1 MPSTFKDFT
10 TDNPMLIEAKRYG
23 RRFIGLGREKGQI
36 AYLYLVGAIYLVL
49 VILALAYHDAFSS
62 FSIIAIQTGIAC
74 IVVPSVAQNA
84 IAGEREKRTWDLLIV
99 APISRAQI
107 VIGKYLSVVLVLAV
121 MEACFLPLAVIC
133 FDPSAESRNGVI
145 FAELISIAFGVLLA
159 AFSTYVSSI
168 TTRSLAC
175 QSMTYMGTFLWMIA
189 LPALVGAISVAD
201 QTLPKAFLWAH
212 PFVTMYY
219 FSSQHGPDLFNGA
232 QQSYNMPYSWWFQAA
247 FYLGLTALF
256 VLLAVG
262 GANSKRIDAGGS

>member
-1 MPSTFKDFT
+1 MPATFKDLT
-10 TDNPMLIEAKRYG
+10 IDNPLLIEAKRYG

-49 VILALAYHDAFSS
+49 VVLALAYHDAFSS
-62 FSIIAIQTGIAC
+62 FTIIAIQTGIAC

-84 IAGEREKRTWDLLIV
+84 VAGEREKRTWDLLIV

-121 MEACFLPLAVIC
+121 MELCFLPLAVIC
-133 FDPSAESRNGVI
+133 FDSSAETRNGVI
-145 FAELISIAFGVLLA
+145 SAEFISIGFGILLA

-168 TTRSLAC
+168 TIRSLAC

-189 LPALVGAISVAD
+189 FPFLIGAISVAD
-201 QTLPKAFLWAH
+201 PALPKAFMWMH

-219 FSSQHGPDLFNGA
+219 ISNQHGQEMFNGA
-232 QQSYNMPYSWWFQAA
+232 QGMYNTPYTWWFQTA

-262 GANSKRIDAGGS
+262 GANSKRIDSGGS